1 MSYRN
6 NVISLI
12 TGSAAAQAI
21 PILISPLLTRLYSP
35 KEFGLMALYLS
46 ISAVLSVFAAG
57 RYDLALIEPAQDHEA
72 RGLLFAG
79 LWLSILFSI
88 FLSVTFTL
96 TGSYIVQL
104 VGSLDDVF
112 WLNFVP
118 ITVLSMSCLSLFT
131 YWLNRCKNFN
141 AMNTF
146 RILNSVGIASLSV
159 SFAFTK
165 FKPEGLMFGY
175 MMGQILT
182 VVFIWFAYVKP
193 EMSKTRANAL
203 FVMREYFRYPKF
215 LIPSTLAGTI
225 ASESPIVLLTRFF
238 DTTVSGLFS
247 FVNRVTVSP
256 MTIIGNSIGEVYRVR
271 AAENFQKYG
280 ECRQIFLNHVRLLVI
295 AGAVPFLMLFFWG
308 PTLFTFVFG
317 PQWSEAGEMATILS
331 FVVWFQLVSTPLS
344 YTITFNRSQHLDLY
358 LQIFRVL
365 GSIGSIFVGYAYQDY
380 MLAVQLYSVTYCLY
394 YFSHSVIQYRAAKGG
409 K

>member
-35 KEFGLMALYLS
+35 KDFGLLAIYLS

-57 RYDLALIEPAQDHEA
+57 RYDLALIEPAEENEA

-79 LWLSILFSI
+79 LWLSIIFSFCLAFI
-88 FLSVTFTL
+88 LAL
-96 TGSYIVQL
+96 TETHIAQLIGSPGGVL
-104 VGSLDDVF
+104 

-118 ITVLSMSCLSLFT
+118 ITVFSMSCLSLFT
-131 YWLNRCKNFN
+131 YWLNRRKNFK
-141 AMNTF
+141 AMNIF
-146 RILNSVGIASLSV
+146 RIINSLSIAGL
-159 SFAFTK
+159 SLGFAFTEL
-165 FKPEGLMFGY
+165 KPQGLILGY
-175 MMGQILT
+175 MLGQLLT
-182 VVFIWFAYVKP
+182 VVYLWITYVKS
-193 EMSKTRANAL
+193 EKNKVRADAL
-203 FVMREYFRYPKF
+203 VVMRDYFRYPKF
-215 LIPSTLAGTI
+215 LIPSTLAGTV

-256 MTIIGNSIGEVYRVR
+256 MTIIGNSVGEVYRVR
-271 AAENFQKYG
+271 AAEYFQQHG
-280 ECRQIFLNHVRLLVI
+280 ECRQIFLHHVGLLAI
-295 AGAVPFLMLFFWG
+295 AGVFPWLVLFFWG
-308 PTLFTFVFG
+308 PALFAFVFG

-358 LQIFRVL
+358 LQIFRVM
-365 GSIGSIFVGYAYQDY
+365 GSIGSVMVGHAYEDY

-394 YFSHSVIQYRAAKGG
+394 YFGHSVIQFRAAKGAE
-409 K
+409 

>member
-1 MSYRN
+1 MSYKK

-35 KEFGLMALYLS
+35 KEFGLLALYLS

-57 RYDLALIEPAQDHEA
+57 RYDLALIEPAQDSEA

-79 LWLSILFSI
+79 LWLSVVFSLC
-88 FLSVTFTL
+88 LSIVLAL
-96 TGSYIVQL
+96 TAPYVVQL
-104 VGSLDDVF
+104 IGSPDGIM
-112 WLNFVP
+112 WLNLVP

-131 YWLNRCKNFN
+131 YWLNRCKNFK

-146 RILNSVGIASLSV
+146 RIFNSVCIAGLSIF
-159 SFAFTK
+159 FAFTQ

-175 MMGQILT
+175 MLGQMLT
-182 VVFIWFAYVKP
+182 VVFIWFAYLKP
-193 EMSKTRANAL
+193 EKSNNRVKAL
-203 FVMREYFRYPKF
+203 IVMREYFRYPKF

-225 ASESPIVLLTRFF
+225 ASESPIVLLTRLF

-271 AAENFQKYG
+271 AAENFQKHG
-280 ECRQIFLNHVRLLVI
+280 ECRQIFLHHVRLLAI
-295 AGAVPFLMLFFWG
+295 AGIVPWLALFFWG
-308 PTLFTFVFG
+308 PRLFTFVFG

-344 YTITFNRSQHLDLY
+344 YTITFNHSQHLDLY
-358 LQIFRVL
+358 LQIFRVA
-365 GSIGSIFVGYAYQDY
+365 GSVGSVCVGYAHQDY

-394 YFSHSVIQYRAAKGG
+394 YFFHSVIQYRAAKGVF
-409 K
+409 

>member
-6 NVISLI
+6 NVIALI

-46 ISAVLSVFAAG
+46 VSAVLSVFAAG
-57 RYDLALIEPAQDHEA
+57 RYDLALIEPAQDDEA

-79 LWLSILFSI
+79 LRLSVIFCLCLSII
-88 FLSVTFTL
+88 FAFTEP
-96 TGSYIVQL
+96 YIVQL
-104 VGSLDDVF
+104 VGRSNDIF

-131 YWLNRCKNFN
+131 YWLNRCKNFK

-146 RILNSVGIASLSV
+146 RILNSVGIASLSIG
-159 SFAFTK
+159 FAYTNL
-165 FKPEGLMFGY
+165 KPEGLMFGY

-182 VVFIWFAYVKP
+182 VVFIWIVYVKP
-193 EMSKTRANAL
+193 EMSKNRAKAL

-225 ASESPIVLLTRFF
+225 ASESPVVLLTRLF
-238 DTTVSGLFS
+238 DITVSGLFS
-247 FVNRVTVSP
+247 FVTRVTVSP

-280 ECRQIFLNHVRLLVI
+280 ECRQIFLHHVKLLAV
-295 AGAVPFLMLFFWG
+295 AGFVPWVVLFFFG
-308 PTLFTFVFG
+308 PTLFGFVFG
-317 PQWSEAGEMATILS
+317 SQWSEAGEMATILS

-344 YTITFNRSQHLDLY
+344 HTITFNRSQHIDLY
-358 LQIFRVL
+358 LQIFRVT
-365 GSIGSIFVGYAYQDY
+365 GSIGSVFVGHAYNDY
-380 MLAVQLYSVTYCLY
+380 MFAVELYSATYCLY
-394 YFSHSVIQYRAAKGG
+394 YFAHSVIQYRAAKGVV
-409 K
+409 

>member
-6 NVISLI
+6 NVISLM

-35 KEFGLMALYLS
+35 KEFGLLALYLS

-57 RYDLALIEPAQDHEA
+57 RYDLALIEPAQDNEA

-79 LWLSILFSI
+79 LWLSVIFSLCLSII
-88 FLSVTFTL
+88 FALAETYIHQL
-96 TGSYIVQL
+96 MGSPDGI
-104 VGSLDDVF
+104 F

-131 YWLNRCKNFN
+131 YWLNRSKNFK

-146 RILNSVGIASLSV
+146 RILNSVGIASLSI
-159 SFAFTK
+159 SFAFTQ

-175 MMGQILT
+175 VLGQILT
-182 VVFIWFAYVKP
+182 VVFIWVAYVKP
-193 EMSKTRANAL
+193 EMTKTRANAL
-203 FVMREYFRYPKF
+203 IVMREYYRYPKF

-225 ASESPIVLLTRFF
+225 ASESPIVLLTRLF

-271 AAENFQKYG
+271 AAENFQQHG
-280 ECRQIFLNHVRLLVI
+280 ECRQIFLHHVRLLAI
-295 AGAVPFLMLFFWG
+295 AGVVPWLVLFFWG
-308 PTLFTFVFG
+308 PTLFTFIFG
-317 PQWSEAGEMATILS
+317 PQWSEAGEMAKIIS

-358 LQIFRVL
+358 LQIFRVA
-365 GSIGSIFVGYAYQDY
+365 GSIGSVYVGYGYHDY
-380 MLAVQLYSVTYCLY
+380 ILTVQLYSVTYCIY
-394 YFSHSVIQYRAAKGG
+394 YFAHSLIQYRAAKGAT
-409 K
+409 